1 MQTNNQNTEKSSML
15 LTTDKKEPDSE
26 NSLILMNENNFSEW
40 VENSRRLGFIIL
52 EIKKT
57 DDSNYNFAKK
67 ININNLRIEMNILRV
82 EDEIIKS
89 KVLLNSK
96 LYKKITSEA
105 NLEVIRKYNI
115 EKEITEDYAKS
126 CMDEYL
132 MSLVEGHEKWN
143 IKYEIYRLIINK
155 IHTYLWCDLLSSL
168 GDFNIEGTL
177 DLRYNNIQIIPDNF
191 TDVVASKIDLRGN
204 NLQQVPD
211 NFKDMEGIILDYD
224 AECRL
229 LSQELQDKRK
239 KFRIENPIKMTAIEN
254 YVPYPISLVRS
265 SREDVGDVYR
275 LFGFSYGSENL
286 SDAEI
291 MQIIINMHADGY
303 DIHCNIKNNKLYKEY
318 KKTNKHILELY
329 YARLVDPLFRTDF
342 SKFLSE

>member
-1 MQTNNQNTEKSSML
+1 MQTNNQNAEKSPML
-15 LTTDKKEPDSE
+15 LMTYKKEPVSE
-26 NSLILMNENNFSEW
+26 NSFILRDRNNFSEW
-40 VENSRRLGFIIL
+40 LKNYRRLGFIITP
-52 EIKKT
+52 EIKE
-57 DDSNYNFAKK
+57 
-67 ININNLRIEMNILRV
+67 INIINLRIEMNIRRV
-82 EDEIIKS
+82 ENVIIKS
-89 KVLLNSK
+89 KDLLDSI
-96 LYKKITSEA
+96 LYRKITSEA

-115 EKEITEDYAKS
+115 EKEITEDYAKN

-132 MSLVEGHEKWN
+132 MSLVEGHEKWD

-191 TDVVASKIDLRGN
+191 TDVDASKIDLRDN
-204 NLQQVPD
+204 NLKQVPD
-211 NFKDMEGIILDYD
+211 NFNDIVGYVILDYV
-224 AECRL
+224 AECRF
-229 LSQELQDKRK
+229 LSQKEQDERK
-239 KFRIENPIKMTAIEN
+239 KFRIKNPIKMTAIEN
-254 YVPYPISLVRS
+254 YVSFPISLVRTP
-265 SREDVGDVYR
+265 REDVGDVYR

-303 DIHCNIKNNKLYKEY
+303 DIHCNIKNVQLYKDY
-318 KKTNKHILELY
+318 KINNTQLELY